1 LQLQTENADK
11 GDLIETLHSPKS
23 MHNIFGPPVF
33 SQPATNADRGPEG
46 RVSTPIDHPS
56 VPLGLQYDIRKLE
69 LQAEARERDKER
81 EHQLTLR
88 RLELE
93 SRRVDSDN
101 IAQRQSL
108 TILLF
113 RSTFLNSS

>member
-1 LQLQTENADK
+1 LD
-11 GDLIETLHSPKS
+11 H
-23 MHNIFGPPVF
+23 
-33 SQPATNADRGPEG
+33 QPATNADRGPEG

-69 LQAEARERDKER
+69 LQAEARERDEERKAEARERDEER